1 MAHTWLGTDGMAPVR
16 ADNEFPDMVVSLPSH
31 HARRLRAGLAFV
43 LIGATASAC
52 AGAPPAAEAPVPDVS
67 PVQVMVDTAPPPPAD
82 GLSADF
88 HARFARNDARARA
101 IVYWMQCTATV
112 ARLRAEGRFGPAARA
127 PRAIHCSRTAD
138 GVPIGGV
145 FNIDSSFARVQRLS
159 LVRLDG
165 SRPAHAEQVDTAAIA
180 SAFHLARDV
189 HRQVNRSWAARKRPF
204 SVVPIATPTLE
215 AWVIPRASKAR
226 SYVVGG
232 DMGFSRDAADSLQ
245 LIDDHSATWTQLNLA
260 ASGPLRLFSSVR
272 DVAAVTDLATAR
284 WYAEL
289 GRSVTLSTPAAVST
303 LEAGFDPA
311 TGARLV
317 WRHTPV
323 TR

>member
-1 MAHTWLGTDGMAPVR
+1 M
-16 ADNEFPDMVVSLPSH
+16 
-31 HARRLRAGLAFV
+31 ARRLLIVGSALLVAGL
-43 LIGATASAC
+43 GSAC
-52 AGAPPAAEAPVPDVS
+52 AGTPPAAEAPVPDVS
-67 PVQVMVDTAPPPPAD
+67 PVQVAVDTAPPPPTD
-82 GLSADF
+82 GMSADF
-88 HARFARNDARARA
+88 HTRFARNDARARA

-127 PRAIHCSRTAD
+127 PRAIHCSRTVD

-145 FNIDSSFARVQRLS
+145 FDIDSSFSRVQRLS

-165 SRPAHAEQVDTAAIA
+165 ARPAHTDAVDTIAMAA
-180 SAFHLARDV
+180 AFRLARDV
-189 HRQVNRSWAARKRPF
+189 HRQVNRSWAEKKRPF
-204 SVVPIATPTLE
+204 SVAPIAAPALE
-215 AWVIPRASKAR
+215 AWVIPRATKAR

-232 DMGFSRDAADSLQ
+232 DMGFASATTSDSLQ

-272 DVAAVTDLATAR
+272 DVAAVTDLVTAR

-317 WRHTPV
+317 WRHAPV

>member
-1 MAHTWLGTDGMAPVR
+1 
-16 ADNEFPDMVVSLPSH
+16 MVASLPFPF
-31 HARRLRAGLAFV
+31 ARRFLAGMSCV
-43 LIGATASAC
+43 LTAAVASAC
-52 AGAPPAAEAPVPDVS
+52 ASAPPAAEAPVPDVS
-67 PVQVMVDTAPPPPAD
+67 PVQVVVDTAPPPPAD
-82 GLSADF
+82 GMSADF
-88 HARFARNDARARA
+88 HTRFARNDARARA

-112 ARLRAEGRFGPAARA
+112 ARLRAEGRFGPVARA

-145 FNIDSSFARVQRLS
+145 FDIDSSFTRVQRLS

-165 SRPAHAEQVDTAAIA
+165 NRPTFAEQVDTAAIA

-189 HRQVNRSWAARKRPF
+189 HRQVNRSWAAKKRPF
-204 SVVPIATPTLE
+204 SVVPIATPALE
-215 AWVIPRASKAR
+215 AWVIPRATKAR

-232 DMGFSRDAADSLQ
+232 DMGFARGASSDSLQ

-260 ASGPLRLFSSVR
+260 AAGPLRLFSSVR

>member
-1 MAHTWLGTDGMAPVR
+1 MAASLLSRR
-16 ADNEFPDMVVSLPSH
+16 AHPYT
-31 HARRLRAGLAFV
+31 ARRILSGLSLV
-43 LIGATASAC
+43 LFSGAVSAC

-67 PVQVMVDTAPPPPAD
+67 PVQVVVDTAPPLPAD
-82 GLSADF
+82 GMSADF
-88 HARFARNDARARA
+88 HNRFARNDARARA

-127 PRAIHCSRTAD
+127 PRAIHCSRSAD

-145 FNIDSSFARVQRLS
+145 FDIDSSFRRVQRLA

-165 SRPAHAEQVDTAAIA
+165 ARPGYSEPVDTVAIA
-180 SAFHLARDV
+180 AAHHLARDV
-189 HRQVNRSWAARKRPF
+189 HARVNRSWAARKRPF
-204 SVVPIATPTLE
+204 SVVPISAPALE
-215 AWVIPRASKAR
+215 AWVIPRATKAR

-232 DMGFSRDAADSLQ
+232 DMGFARATAPDSLQ

-272 DVAAVTDLATAR
+272 DVAAVTDLVTAR

-317 WRHTPV
+317 WRHAPV